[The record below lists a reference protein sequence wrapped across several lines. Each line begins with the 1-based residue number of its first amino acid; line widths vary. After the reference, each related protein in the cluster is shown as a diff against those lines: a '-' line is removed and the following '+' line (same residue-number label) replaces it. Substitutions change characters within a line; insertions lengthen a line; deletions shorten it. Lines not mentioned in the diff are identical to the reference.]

1 MQPTAEHDEDGRT
14 DNTSKDEEE
23 KEKLTVS
30 KIFDALTKK
39 FPLVPALELRT
50 QAKDIARS
58 DGQQIWKR
66 IVQKIS
72 EVSCKYLL

>member
-1 MQPTAEHDEDGRT
+1 MQPTAEHCEDGQT

-23 KEKLTVS
+23 NEKLTVI

-39 FPLVPALELRT
+39 FPLVPEHELRT
-50 QAKDIARS
+50 QATDIARS
-58 DGQQIWKR
+58 DGPQIWKR